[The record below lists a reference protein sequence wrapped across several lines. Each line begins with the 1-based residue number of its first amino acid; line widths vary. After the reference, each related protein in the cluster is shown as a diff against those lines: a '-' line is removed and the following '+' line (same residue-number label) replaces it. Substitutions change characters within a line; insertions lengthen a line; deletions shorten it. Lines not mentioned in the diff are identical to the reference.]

1 MLSNAFLINISFITQ
16 YIGIRTRRSVLMDA
30 HAQAITADR
39 TVSRDDSDTQR
50 SKKLRWFFI
59 ALLVIGGVV
68 NYLDRSNLSIANTTI
83 AKEFNLDSTQ
93 MGLIL
98 AAFSWPYAIANLPA
112 GYLVDKFGPKR
123 IYSWA
128 ATLWS
133 VVSLLS
139 ATAST
144 YGLFYAFRV
153 ALGISESPFF
163 TAGLKVCDNWFDEK
177 EKALPVS
184 IVNTGSQIA
193 NAIAPPL
200 LTILLI
206 KTGWRGMFLIIGGLG
221 LLVTVIWM
229 VCYRNPSVKEIA
241 AIKGEDWQ
249 KQAASEK
256 QNKQQNSQSGANK
269 KSWISLFKQS
279 QTYFMII
286 GAFGIFYTVW
296 VYLTWLPTY
305 LQKAEGFDL
314 MTSGWLAML
323 PYLCGIVGVL
333 CGGWIS
339 GKMLKMGYKTITSR
353 KVPIVAGAFLAA
365 FAVLPVAYMHNVT
378 LTMILL
384 CVGYFASQ
392 IPIGCMWTL
401 ASDIAEPDQ
410 VSSLGAIQNFGGFV
424 GAAAAPMVTGYI
436 LDQTGQNF
444 TLAFVVAGVLLLVGA
459 FSYLIFVNEPA
470 SKKRG
475 IAR

>member
-1 MLSNAFLINISFITQ
+1 MNTETGVNDEHDLNKPNDEATRGKHLRWLFIT
-16 YIGIRTRRSVLMDA
+16 
-30 HAQAITADR
+30 
-39 TVSRDDSDTQR
+39 
-50 SKKLRWFFI
+50 
-59 ALLVIGGVV
+59 LLVLGGVV

-83 AKEFNLDSTQ
+83 AKEFGLDSTQ

-112 GYLVDKFGPKR
+112 GYLVDKFGPKK

-144 YGLFYAFRV
+144 YGAFYAFRV

-163 TAGLKVCDNWFDEK
+163 TAGLKVCDNWFDDK

-193 NAIAPPL
+193 NAIAPPI

-206 KTGWRGMFLIIGGLG
+206 KTGWRGMFVIIGGLG
-221 LLVTVIWM
+221 LIVTLLWV
-229 VCYRNPSVKEIA
+229 VCYRNPTVREIA
-241 AIKGEDWQ
+241 AIKGKQWVMENASSKPSTTKQ
-249 KQAASEK
+249 KDDR
-256 QNKQQNSQSGANK
+256 NSG
-269 KSWISLFKQS
+269 SWTDLFKQS
-279 QTYFMII
+279 NTYFMII

-305 LQKAEGFDL
+305 LQKARGFDL

-333 CGGWIS
+333 AGGWVS
-339 GKMLKMGYKTITSR
+339 GNMLKAGYKTITAR
-353 KVPIVAGAFLAA
+353 KVPIVVGAFLAA
-365 FAVLPVAYMHNVT
+365 CSVLPVAYVHNIT

-392 IPIGCMWTL
+392 VPIGCMWTL
-401 ASDIAEPDQ
+401 AADVAKPNQ

-436 LDQTGQNF
+436 LDRTGQNF
-444 TLAFVVAGVLLLVGA
+444 TLAFVVAGILLLVGA
-459 FSYLIFVNEPA
+459 ASYLFFVKSPA
-470 SKKRG
+470 SNIIGDTK
-475 IAR
+475 